1 VRGLQ
6 RDDGNLE
13 LLDKMQIRMELP
25 DWRILPLARSCLQLG
40 AALSDAASGLLFALE
55 AQESRD
61 ELDALRAQAKKA

>member
-1 VRGLQ
+1 
-6 RDDGNLE
+6 
-13 LLDKMQIRMELP
+13 
-25 DWRILPLARSCLQLG
+25 LQLG